1 MATKGGAAIGASN
14 PHDSAS
20 WRGSLPSVSI
30 ASAGLCP
37 ADVAER
43 INVDPKTVERWI
55 TKGRLPQ
62 VEGPGGESLLV
73 VRRVSCAGYL
83 EPEPAQGRSR
93 CA

>member
-1 MATKGGAAIGASN
+1 M
-14 PHDSAS
+14 
-20 WRGSLPSVSI
+20 SI

-37 ADVAER
+37 AEVAER

-73 VRRVSCAGYL
+73 RVPGGLRRIFAGYL